1 MDTGTGLIY
10 TQYLEKHTMAKDV
23 FLTNGTGYIGQPLV
37 RALKEKGYNVTAL
50 SRSDEST
57 QKLNTLQVKAH
68 RGDITKP
75 ETFVDAAKQ
84 ADIIIHTAAT
94 RDANFAKN
102 DEATVAALL
111 DAIKGSNKTFIYT
124 SGTWVLGSTGP
135 TLGTEDSGYNA
146 PQPVKFRTEVEK
158 TVIAAAKNATRAIVL
173 RPALVYG
180 GNGGLLEQTFIR
192 AAEKGEVQQIGPGEN
207 SWTFV
212 DVDDLADLYVLAV
225 EKGVAGQIYHGAHGA
240 PLKVKDF
247 SEQVAKAYGLAGK
260 VRTIPV
266 EEARQGLGFIADALT
281 LDNQIDAAKTKRDLG
296 WQPRRPS
303 VSEFAAQRGRALAG
317 STR

>member
-1 MDTGTGLIY
+1 
-10 TQYLEKHTMAKDV
+10 MAKDV
-23 FLTNGTGYIGQPLV
+23 FLTNGTGYIGQPLA
-37 RALKEKGYNVTAL
+37 RALREKGYNVTAL
-50 SRSDEST
+50 SRSDESSA
-57 QKLNTLQVKAH
+57 KLKELQVKAH
-68 RGDITKP
+68 RGELAKP

-102 DEATVAALL
+102 DEAAVAALL

-124 SGTWVLGSTGP
+124 SGTWVLGNTGNVIA
-135 TLGTEDSGYNA
+135 TENSPYNA
-146 PQPVKFRTEVEK
+146 PTPVQFRTEVEK
-158 TVIAAAKNATRAIVL
+158 TVLAAVKNGTRAIVL

-180 GNGGLLEQTFIR
+180 HNGGLLEQIFVR
-192 AAEKGEVQQIGPGEN
+192 AADRGEVQQIGPGEN

-212 DVDDLADLYVLAV
+212 DVDDLADLYALIV

-240 PLKVKDF
+240 PVKVKDF
-247 SEQVAKAYGLAGK
+247 AEQVAKAYGLAGK
-260 VRTIPV
+260 IKTVPV

-303 VSEFAAQRGRALAG
+303 ISEFIVQRGRALAG